1 MLNKRT
7 RLLKEGVENNG
18 PVIYWMSREQRV
30 RDNWALLFA
39 QDLAISKKRPLA
51 VVFCLVSRFL
61 GASLRQFDFMIKGL
75 EECSIEL
82 QKKNIPFVLLR
93 GLPEEKIIKFINK
106 VDASILIT
114 DFDPLKIK
122 REWKQKI
129 IDKISIPFY
138 EVDAHNIV
146 PIWVA
151 SDKQE
156 FAAYTLRPKIMKQI
170 DNFLTDYPEL
180 KKHPF
185 NLSFEKEEYNWD
197 EIIKHLPVNRSISKI
212 EWILPGEKQ
221 AKKVLLDF
229 ISNKLKNYDDFR
241 NDPNENAQSNLSPYL
256 HFGQISSQRVAY
268 EIKKLPIN
276 NKSKDSF
283 LEELIVRKELSDNYC
298 YYCNDYDN
306 FNGFPEWAKKTLD
319 EHRKDKREYV
329 YSLSIFEEARTH
341 DNLWNAA
348 QIEMI
353 TTGKMH
359 GYMRMYWAK
368 KILEWTNSPEE
379 AQEIAIYLN
388 DKYELDGRDPNGYTG
403 IAWSIGG
410 VHDRAWFSKQVYGK
424 VRYMSYNGCK
434 NKFDINAYI
443 KKYNKV

>member
-1 MLNKRT
+1 MLNKRA
-7 RLLKEGVENNG
+7 RLLKEGVEKDG
-18 PVIYWMSREQRV
+18 PIIYWMSREQRV
-30 RDNWALLFA
+30 SDNWALLFA
-39 QDLAISKKRPLA
+39 QDLAIKKKKPLA
-51 VVFCLVSRFL
+51 VVFCLVNRFL
-61 GASLRQFDFMIKGL
+61 GAGLRQYDFMLKGL
-75 EECSIEL
+75 EECSNEL
-82 QKKNIPFVLLR
+82 KKINIPFFLLR
-93 GLPEEKIIKFINK
+93 GLPDEKIIKFIDK

-122 REWKQKI
+122 KEWKQKI
-129 IDKISIPFY
+129 IDRISIPFY

-185 NLSFEKEEYNWD
+185 ILNYEDDKCDWEQ
-197 EIIKHLPVNRSISKI
+197 IIKHLPVNKSISKI
-212 EWILPGEKQ
+212 NWILSGEKA
-221 AKKVLLDF
+221 AKKILSDF
-229 ISNKLKNYDDFR
+229 IANKIKNYDDFR
-241 NDPNENAQSNLSPYL
+241 NDPNKNFQSNLSPYL

-348 QIEMI
+348 QIEMV

-379 AQEIAIYLN
+379 AQEIALYLN

-410 VHDRAWFSKQVYGK
+410 VHDRAWFNRPVYGK

-443 KKYNKV
+443 EKYNKL